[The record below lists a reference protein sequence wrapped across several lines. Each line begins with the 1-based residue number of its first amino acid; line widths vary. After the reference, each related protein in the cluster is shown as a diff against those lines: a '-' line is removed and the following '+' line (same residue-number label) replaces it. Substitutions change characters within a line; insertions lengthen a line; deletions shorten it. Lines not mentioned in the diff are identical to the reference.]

1 MDFTTLLDNIYTQI
15 NTKEIEMLVLPNPDI
30 EKTTVRLH
38 WKNVKQFL
46 NLTHT
51 PKDHLFDYIQTQ
63 TGKKM
68 DWFSDSLKDGLII
81 HDKKISKNDIISLM
95 KKYVETYIICNI
107 CKKGNTKME
116 HNNII
121 KKYKITCNDCLAE
134 YII

>member
-107 CKKGNTKME
+107 CKKGNTTME
-116 HNNII
+116 RNNTI

-134 YII
+134 YIL

>member
-46 NLTHT
+46 NLTNT

-116 HNNII
+116 RNNII

>member
-1 MDFTTLLDNIYTQI
+1 MDFNTLLDNIYTQI
-15 NTKEIEMLVLPNPDI
+15 NTKQTEMLVLPNPDI
-30 EKTTVRLH
+30 EKNTVRLH

-46 NLTHT
+46 NLTNT

-68 DWFSDSLKDGLII
+68 NWFSDSLKDGLII
-81 HDKKISKNDIISLM
+81 HDKKISKNDIINLM

-116 HNNII
+116 RNNTI
-121 KKYKITCNDCLAE
+121 KKYKISCNDCLSE